1 MTVSHGPVV
10 HPTRLVP
17 ALHPSL
23 RVIHVRHAKIM
34 RAHGMARRA
43 RVVAWPGRSPLA
55 AAAGGVR
62 PAAPPGKQAQR
73 AELLAAM
80 SGGGGISKYPVPTVG
95 GNPDGVA
102 VTPDGTAWFAESGA
116 NKIGKVTAGGS
127 FTEYPVPPQPGDS
140 GTLQGITV
148 GADGNLWFTTYSY
161 IGRMTPSGSFTFF
174 PITRYN
180 YAYDI
185 TPGPDGNVWFTEVLG
200 IVGYVTPAG
209 AVTEFSVGS
218 GINPA
223 FITAGPGGLWF
234 TCPCSSGTY
243 VYHITT
249 AGSLAQYVLPSS
261 MGGGMSPPVP
271 TGGCGSS
278 AA

>member
-1 MTVSHGPVV
+1 MCGTRRSCEHTAWRGGRGWSRGPAAARWPQQRAVSGRRRRRESGPSAPSCWRRCLAGAGCPNIRCPRWAAT
-10 HPTRLVP
+10 PT
-17 ALHPSL
+17 
-23 RVIHVRHAKIM
+23 
-34 RAHGMARRA
+34 G
-43 RVVAWPGRSPLA
+43 WRSP
-55 AAAGGVR
+55 
-62 PAAPPGKQAQR
+62 
-73 AELLAAM
+73 
-80 SGGGGISKYPVPTVG
+80 
-95 GNPDGVA
+95 
-102 VTPDGTAWFAESGA
+102 PDGTAWFAESGA
-116 NKIGKVTAGGS
+116 NKIGKVNAGGS

-218 GINPA
+218 GINSA
-223 FITAGPGGLWF
+223 YITARPAGCGSPAPVPAARTCIRSPRPGRWRS
-234 TCPCSSGTY
+234 TCCRQLG
-243 VYHITT
+243 
-249 AGSLAQYVLPSS
+249 AGI
-261 MGGGMSPPVP
+261 SPAVP